1 MYSTMFIVDR
11 MMDCE
16 NVQKD
21 IVRVTYKQLKE
32 MAEGNNR
39 EEVSD
44 GVHSFT
50 VVLLL
55 EFDK

>member
-1 MYSTMFIVDR
+1 
-11 MMDCE
+11 MDCE
-16 NVQKD
+16 KVQKD

-39 EEVSD
+39 EEVAD